1 MPSRTARAAVTLPAI
16 LTLESERPPDMA
28 TTTIN
33 GTNGR
38 FVTGANE
45 YAFSNDGGGSEALA
59 VTSDGFLI
67 STGTS
72 AGAVR
77 LGNIGRWKVDIQGAV
92 FSKEAAGIL
101 LESVSFETAVFK
113 FTDDASVGGVT
124 GLDLRSSA
132 TLTNAGTISGSANA
146 IVLSGGQDFSI
157 TNSGT
162 ILGNIVAQLAPAQTM
177 ITNSGLIDGA
187 ITLGDLSNTLIVTA
201 AGRITGNIIMAGGG
215 DVLENAG
222 VLGQVSTGSDADKV
236 KNSGTIASLITG
248 VGNDTVTNTGSIG
261 TVDLGDGNDSYTGGG
276 GAETVGDSNG
286 GDIIKLS
293 GGDDVYRATGAA
305 ANLDEDD
312 TIEAGSGGG
321 DVYDAGAATDSVY
334 VNLDN
339 IVHTTVPFGAP
350 ASPFVSANT
359 AIGVNVAGMNSIDAI
374 TGFENVVGGS
384 GADYIY
390 GSASANK
397 IDGGDS
403 GDYLFGLGGNDE
415 IAGGSGDDWIN
426 GGAGADRLFGGAGAD
441 RFQYLSVSESGPN
454 AATQDVIGDFDALDV
469 IDLSLIDA
477 DRKVPGDQAFDFI
490 GTNVK
495 FTKVA
500 GQLRSVWT
508 ADGQIVQGD
517 VNGDGK
523 ADFAIR
529 LYDPNHAITLS
540 AGDFLL

>member
-1 MPSRTARAAVTLPAI
+1 MPARDKASGNHSPGDLNTGNRKA
-16 LTLESERPPDMA
+16 SPDMA

-45 YAFSNDGGGSEALA
+45 YAFSDTTETLI

-67 STGTS
+67 STGIA

-77 LGNIGRWKVDIQGAV
+77 LGNIGRWKVDIQGTV

-101 LESVSFETAVFK
+101 LESVNFETAVFK
-113 FTDDASVGGVT
+113 FTDDARVSGVT

-132 TLTNAGTISGSANA
+132 TLTNAGTISGSTNA
-146 IVLSGGQDFSI
+146 IVLSSGEDFSI
-157 TNSGT
+157 TNSGS
-162 ILGNIVAQLAPAQTM
+162 ILGNIVASLAPAQTK

-187 ITLGDLSNTLIVTA
+187 ITLNDLSNTLIVTA
-201 AGRITGNIIMAGGG
+201 AGRVTGNILMSGGA

-222 VLGQVSTGSDADKV
+222 LLGQVSTGSDADKV
-236 KNSGTIASLITG
+236 KNSGTIASLVTG
-248 VGNDTVTNTGSIG
+248 AGNDTVTNTGSIG
-261 TVDLGDGNDSYTGGG
+261 SVDLGDGNDTYTGGG
-276 GAETVGDSNG
+276 GADTVGDSNG
-286 GDIIKLS
+286 GDTIKLG

-312 TIEAGSGGG
+312 TIEAGGGGG
-321 DVYDAGAATDSVY
+321 DIYDASAATSSVY

-339 IVHTTVPFGAP
+339 VVHDTTPFGAP
-350 ASPFVSANT
+350 ASPFVSAKT
-359 AIGVNVAGMNSIDAI
+359 AIGVDVAGFNSVDSI

-384 GADYIY
+384 GADTIY
-390 GSASANK
+390 GSASANR
-397 IDGGDS
+397 IEGGDS
-403 GDYLFGLGGNDE
+403 GDYLFGFGGKDE
-415 IAGGSGDDWIN
+415 IAGGAGDDWIN

-441 RFQYLSVSESGPN
+441 RFQYLSVSESGP
-454 AATQDVIGDFDALDV
+454 AAAAQDVVGDFDALDI

-477 DRKVPGDQAFDFI
+477 DKKTPGDQTFDFI
-490 GTNVK
+490 GTNVN

-500 GQLRSVWT
+500 GELRSVWT
-508 ADGQIVQGD
+508 AEGQLVQGD

-529 LYDPNHAITLS
+529 LYDPAHAITLS